1 MTGGLSGHPGGGYML
16 VRNRAVMVGA
26 CLMAAGLLM
35 SCGSGGSGTNP
46 AAGESKGAGP
56 GAAGGGI
63 AAAINPCTL
72 LTRADARKI
81 LGAPVNEGKI
91 TNEVGMAPG
100 TRCSYI
106 TSAP

>member
-1 MTGGLSGHPGGGYML
+1 MTRGPSGYPGGGYVL
-16 VRNRAVMVGA
+16 VRNRAVMIGA
-26 CLMAAGLLM
+26 YLIAAALLM
-35 SCGSGGSGTNP
+35 SCGSGSPGTNP
-46 AAGESKGAGP
+46 AAGKSNGAGP

-63 AAAINPCTL
+63 TAAINPCTL